1 MPGCGAVEDTW
12 PRNRRCL
19 ISLQLHGHQGGFVFF
34 CSVLLLSIFRLVR
47 IYHHACNE
55 SVLSWFHRKRL
66 CHFFLFLLPN
76 FYLFFTDYC
85 AHFEN
90 IIKCSWHE
98 DNITLNF
105 ICWLGGR
112 WDKHNIKYLSNCLY
126 PAVLELWARVG
137 TFVSH
142 RVDGDSAGCREMA
155 APAPVL
161 RGSVLGSCGET
172 GGSFNKLKPA
182 PWLSLSLC
190 QGRFCHEFFEEK
202 ISAVLYFIYFATYL
216 PWQPLC
222 FWSFFWVF
230 CLDYYHEHSAATAV

>member
-1 MPGCGAVEDTW
+1 MPGCGAEEDTW

-19 ISLQLHGHQGGFVFF
+19 ISLQLHGHQGGFVF

-85 AHFEN
+85 AHFES

-126 PAVLELWARVG
+126 PASRAAAGRGLEHLLVIELTEIALGVERWQHQPQFYEVQCWEAAGRRG
-137 TFVSH
+137 EVS
-142 RVDGDSAGCREMA
+142 
-155 APAPVL
+155 
-161 RGSVLGSCGET
+161 T
-172 GGSFNKLKPA
+172 N
-182 PWLSLSLC
+182 
-190 QGRFCHEFFEEK
+190 
-202 ISAVLYFIYFATYL
+202 
-216 PWQPLC
+216 
-222 FWSFFWVF
+222 
-230 CLDYYHEHSAATAV
+230 